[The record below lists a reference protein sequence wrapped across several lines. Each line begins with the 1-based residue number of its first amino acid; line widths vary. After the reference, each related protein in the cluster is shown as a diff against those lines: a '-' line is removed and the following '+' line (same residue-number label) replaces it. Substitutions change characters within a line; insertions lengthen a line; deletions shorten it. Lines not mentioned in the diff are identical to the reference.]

1 MGADPD
7 DALVVRA
14 GSAPGHRC
22 RKPGDEVAAD
32 LAHLSAFIFINAEM
46 WQVANDFTLPL
57 FGMVMLLLVGIG
69 GIFIFVS
76 VRRLTVDLARFSAW
90 GDVRPRC
97 ANTPVEEIIP
107 ADDEPAPDTPPLVRR
122 AEWNVNLL
130 LFVAQGI
137 QVLLVS
143 LVITTFY
150 VVFGLLTVR
159 EETLLQW
166 TTVGELTYE
175 RDWAVDIAIFG
186 TDLIFTR
193 QLLLVALFIG
203 MFSGLNFA
211 VQVITDDTYR
221 EEFIADMT
229 AEVRDALAVR
239 AVYHRRLVQRPE
251 RGGSQAPCGAN
262 ICSPSVPG
270 WVSAIPTSRGVNSNA
285 ACPAA
290 PTTDALSIR
299 LPATAV
305 TARPGRANGRPTSP
319 PTPVAAP
326 GECPTPNCT
335 ATRTSRSS
343 TGRHTPR
350 SWPKRPPGSVWRPSP
365 SPTTTASTAW
375 CGSPRRPE
383 RSICPRSS
391 EPNSPWPSRVVRSS
405 VPVRPTLPGVTSSSS
420 PAIPAATPCSVA
432 RSAKANWQGRRGA
445 PDPLRTPCRTR
456 RAGHGDHWAVL
467 TACRKARCRLRS

>member
-1 MGADPD
+1 MTERDRCERWFVRRGLPHLIDDYTATDDIFTRMAPFLAGVVFLEFFLAFGDRWTGWSQAVAFLGGIAALVGGVVLVNRIRGRRSFQLPD
-7 DALVVRA
+7 DIGVWELALYVVLPIVPTVIGSQ
-14 GSAPGHRC
+14 GSAL
-22 RKPGDEVAAD
+22 DNAVSVVAFNLVL
-32 LAHLSAFIFINAEM
+32 LAVGYVVTSWALIPMMRWSFGQVRHQVTDVANLAMKSLPTLLIFSAFIFINAEM

-239 AVYHRRLVQRPE
+239 AVYHRRLV
-251 RGGSQAPCGAN
+251 A
-262 ICSPSVPG
+262 
-270 WVSAIPTSRGVNSNA
+270 
-285 ACPAA
+285 
-290 PTTDALSIR
+290 TT
-299 LPATAV
+299 
-305 TARPGRANGRPTSP
+305 
-319 PTPVAAP
+319 
-326 GECPTPNCT
+326 
-335 ATRTSRSS
+335 
-343 TGRHTPR
+343 
-350 SWPKRPPGSVWRPSP
+350 
-365 SPTTTASTAW
+365 
-375 CGSPRRPE
+375 
-383 RSICPRSS
+383 
-391 EPNSPWPSRVVRSS
+391 
-405 VPVRPTLPGVTSSSS
+405 
-420 PAIPAATPCSVA
+420 
-432 RSAKANWQGRRGA
+432 
-445 PDPLRTPCRTR
+445 
-456 RAGHGDHWAVL
+456 
-467 TACRKARCRLRS
+467 

>member
-1 MGADPD
+1 MTAMTERDRCERWFVRRGLPHLIDDYTATDDIFTRMAPFLAGVVFLEFFLAFGDRWTGWSQAVAFLGGIAALVGGVVLVNRIRGRRSFQLPD
-7 DALVVRA
+7 DIGLWELALYVVLPIVPTVIGSQ
-14 GSAPGHRC
+14 GSAV
-22 RKPGDEVAAD
+22 DNAVSVVAFNLVL
-32 LAHLSAFIFINAEM
+32 LAVGYVVTSWALIPMMRWSFGQVRRQVTDVANLAMKSLPTLLIFSAFIFINAEM

-107 ADDEPAPDTPPLVRR
+107 ADDEPAPDTPPLLRR

-239 AVYHRRLVQRPE
+239 AVYHRRLV
-251 RGGSQAPCGAN
+251 A
-262 ICSPSVPG
+262 
-270 WVSAIPTSRGVNSNA
+270 
-285 ACPAA
+285 
-290 PTTDALSIR
+290 TT
-299 LPATAV
+299 
-305 TARPGRANGRPTSP
+305 
-319 PTPVAAP
+319 
-326 GECPTPNCT
+326 
-335 ATRTSRSS
+335 
-343 TGRHTPR
+343 
-350 SWPKRPPGSVWRPSP
+350 
-365 SPTTTASTAW
+365 
-375 CGSPRRPE
+375 
-383 RSICPRSS
+383 
-391 EPNSPWPSRVVRSS
+391 
-405 VPVRPTLPGVTSSSS
+405 
-420 PAIPAATPCSVA
+420 
-432 RSAKANWQGRRGA
+432 
-445 PDPLRTPCRTR
+445 
-456 RAGHGDHWAVL
+456 
-467 TACRKARCRLRS
+467 

>member
-1 MGADPD
+1 MTERDRCERWFVRRGLPHLIDDYTATDDIFTRMAPFLAGVVFLEFFLAFGDRWTGWSQAVAFLGGIAALVGGVVLVNRIRGRRSFQLPD
-7 DALVVRA
+7 DIGVWELALYVVLPIVPTVIGSQGSALDNAVSVVAFNLVLLVVGYVVTSWALIPMMRWSF
-14 GSAPGHRC
+14 GQVR
-22 RKPGDEVAAD
+22 RQVTDVAN
-32 LAHLSAFIFINAEM
+32 LAMKSLPTLLIFSAFIFINAEM

-107 ADDEPAPDTPPLVRR
+107 ADDEPAPDTPPLMRR

-239 AVYHRRLVQRPE
+239 AVYHRRLV
-251 RGGSQAPCGAN
+251 A
-262 ICSPSVPG
+262 
-270 WVSAIPTSRGVNSNA
+270 
-285 ACPAA
+285 
-290 PTTDALSIR
+290 TT
-299 LPATAV
+299 
-305 TARPGRANGRPTSP
+305 
-319 PTPVAAP
+319 
-326 GECPTPNCT
+326 
-335 ATRTSRSS
+335 
-343 TGRHTPR
+343 
-350 SWPKRPPGSVWRPSP
+350 
-365 SPTTTASTAW
+365 
-375 CGSPRRPE
+375 
-383 RSICPRSS
+383 
-391 EPNSPWPSRVVRSS
+391 
-405 VPVRPTLPGVTSSSS
+405 
-420 PAIPAATPCSVA
+420 
-432 RSAKANWQGRRGA
+432 
-445 PDPLRTPCRTR
+445 
-456 RAGHGDHWAVL
+456 
-467 TACRKARCRLRS
+467 

>member
-1 MGADPD
+1 
-7 DALVVRA
+7 
-14 GSAPGHRC
+14 
-22 RKPGDEVAAD
+22 
-32 LAHLSAFIFINAEM
+32 M

-239 AVYHRRLVQRPE
+239 AVYHRRLV
-251 RGGSQAPCGAN
+251 A
-262 ICSPSVPG
+262 
-270 WVSAIPTSRGVNSNA
+270 
-285 ACPAA
+285 
-290 PTTDALSIR
+290 TT
-299 LPATAV
+299 
-305 TARPGRANGRPTSP
+305 
-319 PTPVAAP
+319 
-326 GECPTPNCT
+326 
-335 ATRTSRSS
+335 
-343 TGRHTPR
+343 
-350 SWPKRPPGSVWRPSP
+350 
-365 SPTTTASTAW
+365 
-375 CGSPRRPE
+375 
-383 RSICPRSS
+383 
-391 EPNSPWPSRVVRSS
+391 
-405 VPVRPTLPGVTSSSS
+405 
-420 PAIPAATPCSVA
+420 
-432 RSAKANWQGRRGA
+432 
-445 PDPLRTPCRTR
+445 
-456 RAGHGDHWAVL
+456 
-467 TACRKARCRLRS
+467 

>member
-1 MGADPD
+1 MWNLVTGMAERDRCERWFVRRGLPHLIDDYTATDDIFTRMAPFLAGVVFLEFFLAFGDRWTGWSQAVAFLGGMAALVGGVAVVNRIRGRRSFQLPD
-7 DALVVRA
+7 DIGVWELALYVLLPIVPTVIGSQ
-14 GSAPGHRC
+14 GSAG
-22 RKPGDEVAAD
+22 ENAVSVVAFNLVL
-32 LAHLSAFIFINAEM
+32 LAVGYVVTSWALIPMMRWSFGQVRRQVTDVANLAMKSLPTLLIFSAFIFINAEM

-97 ANTPVEEIIP
+97 ANTPVEEIVP

-143 LVITTFY
+143 LVITAFY

-239 AVYHRRLVQRPE
+239 AVYHRRLV
-251 RGGSQAPCGAN
+251 A
-262 ICSPSVPG
+262 
-270 WVSAIPTSRGVNSNA
+270 
-285 ACPAA
+285 
-290 PTTDALSIR
+290 TT
-299 LPATAV
+299 
-305 TARPGRANGRPTSP
+305 
-319 PTPVAAP
+319 
-326 GECPTPNCT
+326 
-335 ATRTSRSS
+335 
-343 TGRHTPR
+343 
-350 SWPKRPPGSVWRPSP
+350 
-365 SPTTTASTAW
+365 
-375 CGSPRRPE
+375 
-383 RSICPRSS
+383 
-391 EPNSPWPSRVVRSS
+391 
-405 VPVRPTLPGVTSSSS
+405 
-420 PAIPAATPCSVA
+420 
-432 RSAKANWQGRRGA
+432 
-445 PDPLRTPCRTR
+445 
-456 RAGHGDHWAVL
+456 
-467 TACRKARCRLRS
+467 

>member
-1 MGADPD
+1 MWNLVTGMAERDRCERWFVRRGLPHLIDDYTATDDIFTRMAPFLAGVVFLEFFLAFGDRWTGWSQAVAFLGGMAALVGGVAVVNRIRGRRSFQLPD
-7 DALVVRA
+7 DIGVWELALYVLLPIVPTVIGSQ
-14 GSAPGHRC
+14 GSAG
-22 RKPGDEVAAD
+22 ENAVSVVAFNLVL
-32 LAHLSAFIFINAEM
+32 LAVGYVVTSWALIPMMRWSFGQVRRQVTDIANLAMKSLPTLLIFSAFIFINAEM
-46 WQVANDFTLPL
+46 WQVSNDFTLPL

-211 VQVITDDTYR
+211 VQVFTDDTYR

-239 AVYHRRLVQRPE
+239 AVYHRRLV
-251 RGGSQAPCGAN
+251 A
-262 ICSPSVPG
+262 
-270 WVSAIPTSRGVNSNA
+270 
-285 ACPAA
+285 
-290 PTTDALSIR
+290 TT
-299 LPATAV
+299 
-305 TARPGRANGRPTSP
+305 
-319 PTPVAAP
+319 
-326 GECPTPNCT
+326 
-335 ATRTSRSS
+335 
-343 TGRHTPR
+343 
-350 SWPKRPPGSVWRPSP
+350 
-365 SPTTTASTAW
+365 
-375 CGSPRRPE
+375 
-383 RSICPRSS
+383 
-391 EPNSPWPSRVVRSS
+391 
-405 VPVRPTLPGVTSSSS
+405 
-420 PAIPAATPCSVA
+420 
-432 RSAKANWQGRRGA
+432 
-445 PDPLRTPCRTR
+445 
-456 RAGHGDHWAVL
+456 
-467 TACRKARCRLRS
+467 

>member
-1 MGADPD
+1 MTERDRCERWFVRRGLPHLIDDYTATDDIFTRMAPFLAGVVFLEFFLAFGDRWTGWSQAVAFLGGIAALVGGVVLVNRIRGRRPFQLPD
-7 DALVVRA
+7 DIGVWELALYVLLPIVPTVIGSQ
-14 GSAPGHRC
+14 GSAG
-22 RKPGDEVAAD
+22 ENVVSVVAFNLVL
-32 LAHLSAFIFINAEM
+32 LAVGYVVTSWALIPMMRWSFGQVRRQVTDVANLAMKSLPTLLIFSAFIFINAEM

-57 FGMVMLLLVGIG
+57 FGMVMLLLAGIG
-69 GIFIFVS
+69 GVFIFVS

-107 ADDEPAPDTPPLVRR
+107 ADDEPAPDTPPLMRR

-186 TDLIFTR
+186 TDLILTR

-239 AVYHRRLVQRPE
+239 AVYHRCLV
-251 RGGSQAPCGAN
+251 A
-262 ICSPSVPG
+262 
-270 WVSAIPTSRGVNSNA
+270 
-285 ACPAA
+285 
-290 PTTDALSIR
+290 TT
-299 LPATAV
+299 
-305 TARPGRANGRPTSP
+305 
-319 PTPVAAP
+319 
-326 GECPTPNCT
+326 
-335 ATRTSRSS
+335 
-343 TGRHTPR
+343 
-350 SWPKRPPGSVWRPSP
+350 
-365 SPTTTASTAW
+365 
-375 CGSPRRPE
+375 
-383 RSICPRSS
+383 
-391 EPNSPWPSRVVRSS
+391 
-405 VPVRPTLPGVTSSSS
+405 
-420 PAIPAATPCSVA
+420 
-432 RSAKANWQGRRGA
+432 
-445 PDPLRTPCRTR
+445 
-456 RAGHGDHWAVL
+456 
-467 TACRKARCRLRS
+467 

>member
-1 MGADPD
+1 MRNLVTAMTERDRCERWFVRRGLPHLIDDYTATDDIFTRMAPFLAGVVFLEFFLAFGDRWTGWSQAVAFLGGIAALVGGVVLVNRIRGRRSFQLPD
-7 DALVVRA
+7 DIGVWELALYVVLPIVPTVIGSQ
-14 GSAPGHRC
+14 GSAV
-22 RKPGDEVAAD
+22 DNAVSVVAFNLVL
-32 LAHLSAFIFINAEM
+32 LAVGYVVTSWALIPMMRWSFGQVRRQVTDVANLAMKSLPTLLIFSAFIFINAEM

-57 FGMVMLLLVGIG
+57 FGMVMLLLAGIG
-69 GIFIFVS
+69 GVFIFVS

-239 AVYHRRLVQRPE
+239 AVYHRRLV
-251 RGGSQAPCGAN
+251 A
-262 ICSPSVPG
+262 
-270 WVSAIPTSRGVNSNA
+270 
-285 ACPAA
+285 
-290 PTTDALSIR
+290 TT
-299 LPATAV
+299 
-305 TARPGRANGRPTSP
+305 
-319 PTPVAAP
+319 
-326 GECPTPNCT
+326 
-335 ATRTSRSS
+335 
-343 TGRHTPR
+343 
-350 SWPKRPPGSVWRPSP
+350 
-365 SPTTTASTAW
+365 
-375 CGSPRRPE
+375 
-383 RSICPRSS
+383 
-391 EPNSPWPSRVVRSS
+391 
-405 VPVRPTLPGVTSSSS
+405 
-420 PAIPAATPCSVA
+420 
-432 RSAKANWQGRRGA
+432 
-445 PDPLRTPCRTR
+445 
-456 RAGHGDHWAVL
+456 
-467 TACRKARCRLRS
+467 

>member
-1 MGADPD
+1 MTERDRCERWFVRRGLPHLIDDYTATDDIFTRMAPFLTGVVFLEFFLAFGDRWTGWSQAVAFLGGIAALVGGVVLVNRIRSRRSFQLPD
-7 DALVVRA
+7 DIGVWELALYVVLPIVPTVIGSQGSALDNAVSVVAFNLVLLVVGYVVTSWALIPMMRWSF
-14 GSAPGHRC
+14 GQVR
-22 RKPGDEVAAD
+22 RQVTDVAN
-32 LAHLSAFIFINAEM
+32 LAMKSLPTLLIFSAFIFINAEM

-57 FGMVMLLLVGIG
+57 FGMVMLLLAGIG
-69 GIFIFVS
+69 GVFIFVS

-239 AVYHRRLVQRPE
+239 AVYHRRLV
-251 RGGSQAPCGAN
+251 A
-262 ICSPSVPG
+262 
-270 WVSAIPTSRGVNSNA
+270 
-285 ACPAA
+285 
-290 PTTDALSIR
+290 TT
-299 LPATAV
+299 
-305 TARPGRANGRPTSP
+305 
-319 PTPVAAP
+319 
-326 GECPTPNCT
+326 
-335 ATRTSRSS
+335 
-343 TGRHTPR
+343 
-350 SWPKRPPGSVWRPSP
+350 
-365 SPTTTASTAW
+365 
-375 CGSPRRPE
+375 
-383 RSICPRSS
+383 
-391 EPNSPWPSRVVRSS
+391 
-405 VPVRPTLPGVTSSSS
+405 
-420 PAIPAATPCSVA
+420 
-432 RSAKANWQGRRGA
+432 
-445 PDPLRTPCRTR
+445 
-456 RAGHGDHWAVL
+456 
-467 TACRKARCRLRS
+467 

>member
-1 MGADPD
+1 VLVNRIRGRRSFQLPD
-7 DALVVRA
+7 DIGLWELALYVLLPIVPTVIGSQ
-14 GSAPGHRC
+14 GSAV
-22 RKPGDEVAAD
+22 ENVVSVVAFNLVL
-32 LAHLSAFIFINAEM
+32 LAFGYVVTSWALIPMMRWSFGQVRRQVTDVANLAMKSLPTLLIFSAFIFINAEM

-69 GIFIFVS
+69 SIFIFVS

-239 AVYHRRLVQRPE
+239 AVYHRRLV
-251 RGGSQAPCGAN
+251 A
-262 ICSPSVPG
+262 
-270 WVSAIPTSRGVNSNA
+270 
-285 ACPAA
+285 
-290 PTTDALSIR
+290 TT
-299 LPATAV
+299 
-305 TARPGRANGRPTSP
+305 
-319 PTPVAAP
+319 
-326 GECPTPNCT
+326 
-335 ATRTSRSS
+335 
-343 TGRHTPR
+343 
-350 SWPKRPPGSVWRPSP
+350 
-365 SPTTTASTAW
+365 
-375 CGSPRRPE
+375 
-383 RSICPRSS
+383 
-391 EPNSPWPSRVVRSS
+391 
-405 VPVRPTLPGVTSSSS
+405 
-420 PAIPAATPCSVA
+420 
-432 RSAKANWQGRRGA
+432 
-445 PDPLRTPCRTR
+445 
-456 RAGHGDHWAVL
+456 
-467 TACRKARCRLRS
+467 

>member
-1 MGADPD
+1 MRNLVTAMTERDRCERWFVRRGLPHLIDDYTATDDIFTRMAPFLAGVVFLEFFLAFGDRWTGWSQAVAFLGGIAALVGGVVLVNRIRGRRSFQLPD
-7 DALVVRA
+7 DIGVWELALYVVLPIVPTVIGSQ
-14 GSAPGHRC
+14 GSAV
-22 RKPGDEVAAD
+22 DNAVSVVAFNLVL
-32 LAHLSAFIFINAEM
+32 LAVGYVVTSWALIPMMRWSFGQVRRQVTDVANLAMKSLPTLLIFSAFIFINAEM

-57 FGMVMLLLVGIG
+57 FGMVMLLLAGIG
-69 GIFIFVS
+69 GIFVFVS

-239 AVYHRRLVQRPE
+239 AVYHRRLV
-251 RGGSQAPCGAN
+251 A
-262 ICSPSVPG
+262 
-270 WVSAIPTSRGVNSNA
+270 
-285 ACPAA
+285 
-290 PTTDALSIR
+290 TT
-299 LPATAV
+299 
-305 TARPGRANGRPTSP
+305 
-319 PTPVAAP
+319 
-326 GECPTPNCT
+326 
-335 ATRTSRSS
+335 
-343 TGRHTPR
+343 
-350 SWPKRPPGSVWRPSP
+350 
-365 SPTTTASTAW
+365 
-375 CGSPRRPE
+375 
-383 RSICPRSS
+383 
-391 EPNSPWPSRVVRSS
+391 
-405 VPVRPTLPGVTSSSS
+405 
-420 PAIPAATPCSVA
+420 
-432 RSAKANWQGRRGA
+432 
-445 PDPLRTPCRTR
+445 
-456 RAGHGDHWAVL
+456 
-467 TACRKARCRLRS
+467 

>member
-1 MGADPD
+1 MTERDRCERWFVRRGLPHLIDDYTATDDIFTRMAPFLAGVVFLEFFLAFGDRWTGWSQAIAFLGGIAALVGGVVLVNRIRGRRSLQLPD
-7 DALVVRA
+7 DIGVWELALYVLLPIVPTVIGSQ
-14 GSAPGHRC
+14 GSAG
-22 RKPGDEVAAD
+22 ENVVSVVAFNLVL
-32 LAHLSAFIFINAEM
+32 LAVGYVVTSWALIPMMRWSFGQVRRQVTDVANLAMKSLPTLLIFSAFIFINAEM
-46 WQVANDFTLPL
+46 WQVSNDFTLPL
-57 FGMVMLLLVGIG
+57 FGMVMLLLAGIG
-69 GIFIFVS
+69 GVFIFVS

-107 ADDEPAPDTPPLVRR
+107 ADDEPAPDTPPLMRR

-186 TDLIFTR
+186 TDLILTR

-239 AVYHRRLVQRPE
+239 AVYHRRLV
-251 RGGSQAPCGAN
+251 A
-262 ICSPSVPG
+262 
-270 WVSAIPTSRGVNSNA
+270 
-285 ACPAA
+285 
-290 PTTDALSIR
+290 TT
-299 LPATAV
+299 
-305 TARPGRANGRPTSP
+305 
-319 PTPVAAP
+319 
-326 GECPTPNCT
+326 
-335 ATRTSRSS
+335 
-343 TGRHTPR
+343 
-350 SWPKRPPGSVWRPSP
+350 
-365 SPTTTASTAW
+365 
-375 CGSPRRPE
+375 
-383 RSICPRSS
+383 
-391 EPNSPWPSRVVRSS
+391 
-405 VPVRPTLPGVTSSSS
+405 
-420 PAIPAATPCSVA
+420 
-432 RSAKANWQGRRGA
+432 
-445 PDPLRTPCRTR
+445 
-456 RAGHGDHWAVL
+456 
-467 TACRKARCRLRS
+467 

>member
-1 MGADPD
+1 MTERDRCERWFVRRGLPHLIDDYTATDDIFTRMAPFLTGVVFLEFFLAFGDRWTGWSQAVAFLGGIAALVGGVVLVNRIRSRRSFQLPD
-7 DALVVRA
+7 DIGVWELALYVVLPIVPTVIGSQGSALDNAVSVVAFNLVLLVVGYVVTSWALIPMMRWSF
-14 GSAPGHRC
+14 GQVR
-22 RKPGDEVAAD
+22 RQVTDVAN
-32 LAHLSAFIFINAEM
+32 LAMKSLPTLLIFSAFIFINAEM

-97 ANTPVEEIIP
+97 VNTPVEEIVP

-239 AVYHRRLVQRPE
+239 AVYHRRLV
-251 RGGSQAPCGAN
+251 A
-262 ICSPSVPG
+262 
-270 WVSAIPTSRGVNSNA
+270 
-285 ACPAA
+285 
-290 PTTDALSIR
+290 TT
-299 LPATAV
+299 
-305 TARPGRANGRPTSP
+305 
-319 PTPVAAP
+319 
-326 GECPTPNCT
+326 
-335 ATRTSRSS
+335 
-343 TGRHTPR
+343 
-350 SWPKRPPGSVWRPSP
+350 
-365 SPTTTASTAW
+365 
-375 CGSPRRPE
+375 
-383 RSICPRSS
+383 
-391 EPNSPWPSRVVRSS
+391 
-405 VPVRPTLPGVTSSSS
+405 
-420 PAIPAATPCSVA
+420 
-432 RSAKANWQGRRGA
+432 
-445 PDPLRTPCRTR
+445 
-456 RAGHGDHWAVL
+456 
-467 TACRKARCRLRS
+467 

>member
-1 MGADPD
+1 MAPFLAGVVFLEFFLAFGDRWTGWSQAVAFLGGIAALVGGVVLVNRIRGRRSFQLPD
-7 DALVVRA
+7 DIGVWELALYVVLPIVPTVIGSQ
-14 GSAPGHRC
+14 GSAL
-22 RKPGDEVAAD
+22 DNAVSVVAFNLVL
-32 LAHLSAFIFINAEM
+32 LAVGYVVTSWALIPMMRWSFGQVRRQVTDVANLAMKSLPTLLIFSAFIFINAEM

-107 ADDEPAPDTPPLVRR
+107 ADDEPAPDTPPLMRR

-239 AVYHRRLVQRPE
+239 AVYHRRLV
-251 RGGSQAPCGAN
+251 A
-262 ICSPSVPG
+262 
-270 WVSAIPTSRGVNSNA
+270 
-285 ACPAA
+285 
-290 PTTDALSIR
+290 TT
-299 LPATAV
+299 
-305 TARPGRANGRPTSP
+305 
-319 PTPVAAP
+319 
-326 GECPTPNCT
+326 
-335 ATRTSRSS
+335 
-343 TGRHTPR
+343 
-350 SWPKRPPGSVWRPSP
+350 
-365 SPTTTASTAW
+365 
-375 CGSPRRPE
+375 
-383 RSICPRSS
+383 
-391 EPNSPWPSRVVRSS
+391 
-405 VPVRPTLPGVTSSSS
+405 
-420 PAIPAATPCSVA
+420 
-432 RSAKANWQGRRGA
+432 
-445 PDPLRTPCRTR
+445 
-456 RAGHGDHWAVL
+456 
-467 TACRKARCRLRS
+467 

>member
-1 MGADPD
+1 MRNLVTAMTERDRCERWFVRRGLPHLIDDYTATDDIFTRMAPFLAGVVFLEFFLAFGDRWTGWSQAVAFLGGIAALVGGVVLVNRIRGRRSFQLPD
-7 DALVVRA
+7 DIGVWELALYVVLPIVPTVIGSQ
-14 GSAPGHRC
+14 GSAV
-22 RKPGDEVAAD
+22 DNAVSVVAFNLVLLAVGYVVTSWALIPMMRWSFGQVRRQVAD
-32 LAHLSAFIFINAEM
+32 VANLAMKSLPTLLIFSAFIFINAEM

-239 AVYHRRLVQRPE
+239 AVYHRRLV
-251 RGGSQAPCGAN
+251 A
-262 ICSPSVPG
+262 
-270 WVSAIPTSRGVNSNA
+270 
-285 ACPAA
+285 
-290 PTTDALSIR
+290 TT
-299 LPATAV
+299 
-305 TARPGRANGRPTSP
+305 
-319 PTPVAAP
+319 
-326 GECPTPNCT
+326 
-335 ATRTSRSS
+335 
-343 TGRHTPR
+343 
-350 SWPKRPPGSVWRPSP
+350 
-365 SPTTTASTAW
+365 
-375 CGSPRRPE
+375 
-383 RSICPRSS
+383 
-391 EPNSPWPSRVVRSS
+391 
-405 VPVRPTLPGVTSSSS
+405 
-420 PAIPAATPCSVA
+420 
-432 RSAKANWQGRRGA
+432 
-445 PDPLRTPCRTR
+445 
-456 RAGHGDHWAVL
+456 
-467 TACRKARCRLRS
+467 

>member
-1 MGADPD
+1 MRNLVTAMTERDRCERWFVRRGLPHLIDDYTATDDIFTRMAPFLAGVVFLEFFLAFGDRWTGWSQAVAFLGGIAALVGGVVLVNRIRGRRSFQLPD
-7 DALVVRA
+7 DIGVWELALYVVLPIVPTVIGSQ
-14 GSAPGHRC
+14 GSAL
-22 RKPGDEVAAD
+22 DNAVSVVAFNLVL
-32 LAHLSAFIFINAEM
+32 LAVGYVVTSWALIPMMRWSFGQVRRQVTDVANLAMKSLPTLLIFSAFIFINAEM

-57 FGMVMLLLVGIG
+57 FGMVMLLLVGFG

-239 AVYHRRLVQRPE
+239 AVYHRRLV
-251 RGGSQAPCGAN
+251 A
-262 ICSPSVPG
+262 
-270 WVSAIPTSRGVNSNA
+270 
-285 ACPAA
+285 
-290 PTTDALSIR
+290 TT
-299 LPATAV
+299 
-305 TARPGRANGRPTSP
+305 
-319 PTPVAAP
+319 
-326 GECPTPNCT
+326 
-335 ATRTSRSS
+335 
-343 TGRHTPR
+343 
-350 SWPKRPPGSVWRPSP
+350 
-365 SPTTTASTAW
+365 
-375 CGSPRRPE
+375 
-383 RSICPRSS
+383 
-391 EPNSPWPSRVVRSS
+391 
-405 VPVRPTLPGVTSSSS
+405 
-420 PAIPAATPCSVA
+420 
-432 RSAKANWQGRRGA
+432 
-445 PDPLRTPCRTR
+445 
-456 RAGHGDHWAVL
+456 
-467 TACRKARCRLRS
+467 

>member
-1 MGADPD
+1 MTERDRCERWFVRRGLPHLIDDYTATDDIFTRMAPFLTGVVFLEFFLAFGDRWTGWSQAVAFLGGIAALVGGVVLVNRIRSRRSFQLPD
-7 DALVVRA
+7 DIGVWELALYVVLPIVPTVIGSQGSALDNAVSVVAFNLVLLVVGYVVTSWALIPMMRWSF
-14 GSAPGHRC
+14 GQVR
-22 RKPGDEVAAD
+22 RQVTDVAN
-32 LAHLSAFIFINAEM
+32 LAMKSLPTLLIFSAFIFINAEM

-107 ADDEPAPDTPPLVRR
+107 ADDEPAPDTPPLMRR

-239 AVYHRRLVQRPE
+239 AVYHRRLV
-251 RGGSQAPCGAN
+251 A
-262 ICSPSVPG
+262 
-270 WVSAIPTSRGVNSNA
+270 
-285 ACPAA
+285 
-290 PTTDALSIR
+290 TT
-299 LPATAV
+299 
-305 TARPGRANGRPTSP
+305 
-319 PTPVAAP
+319 
-326 GECPTPNCT
+326 
-335 ATRTSRSS
+335 
-343 TGRHTPR
+343 
-350 SWPKRPPGSVWRPSP
+350 
-365 SPTTTASTAW
+365 
-375 CGSPRRPE
+375 
-383 RSICPRSS
+383 
-391 EPNSPWPSRVVRSS
+391 
-405 VPVRPTLPGVTSSSS
+405 
-420 PAIPAATPCSVA
+420 
-432 RSAKANWQGRRGA
+432 
-445 PDPLRTPCRTR
+445 
-456 RAGHGDHWAVL
+456 
-467 TACRKARCRLRS
+467 

>member
-1 MGADPD
+1 MTAMTERDRCERWFVRRGLPHLIDDYTATDDIFTRMAPFLAGVVFLEFFLAFGDRWTGWSQAVAFLGGIAALVGGVVLVNRIRGRRSFQLPD
-7 DALVVRA
+7 DIGVWELALYVVLPIVPTVIGSQ
-14 GSAPGHRC
+14 GSAL
-22 RKPGDEVAAD
+22 DNAVSVVAFNLVL
-32 LAHLSAFIFINAEM
+32 LAVGYVVTSWALIPMMRWSFGQVRRQVTDVANLAMKSLPTLLIFSAFIFINAEM

-107 ADDEPAPDTPPLVRR
+107 ADDEPAPDTPPLLRR

-239 AVYHRRLVQRPE
+239 AVYHRRLV
-251 RGGSQAPCGAN
+251 A
-262 ICSPSVPG
+262 
-270 WVSAIPTSRGVNSNA
+270 
-285 ACPAA
+285 
-290 PTTDALSIR
+290 TT
-299 LPATAV
+299 
-305 TARPGRANGRPTSP
+305 
-319 PTPVAAP
+319 
-326 GECPTPNCT
+326 
-335 ATRTSRSS
+335 
-343 TGRHTPR
+343 
-350 SWPKRPPGSVWRPSP
+350 
-365 SPTTTASTAW
+365 
-375 CGSPRRPE
+375 
-383 RSICPRSS
+383 
-391 EPNSPWPSRVVRSS
+391 
-405 VPVRPTLPGVTSSSS
+405 
-420 PAIPAATPCSVA
+420 
-432 RSAKANWQGRRGA
+432 
-445 PDPLRTPCRTR
+445 
-456 RAGHGDHWAVL
+456 
-467 TACRKARCRLRS
+467 

>member
-1 MGADPD
+1 MTERDRCERWFVRRGLPHLIDDYTATDDIFTRMAPFLTGVVFLEFFLAFGDRWTGWSQAVAFLGGIAALVGGVVLVNRIRSRRSFQLPD
-7 DALVVRA
+7 DIGVWELALYVVLPIGPTVIGSQGSALDNAVSVVAFNLVLLVVGYVVTSWALIPMMRWSF
-14 GSAPGHRC
+14 GQVR
-22 RKPGDEVAAD
+22 RQVTDVAN
-32 LAHLSAFIFINAEM
+32 LAMKSLPTLLIFSAFIFINAEM

-239 AVYHRRLVQRPE
+239 AVYHRRLV
-251 RGGSQAPCGAN
+251 A
-262 ICSPSVPG
+262 
-270 WVSAIPTSRGVNSNA
+270 
-285 ACPAA
+285 
-290 PTTDALSIR
+290 TT
-299 LPATAV
+299 
-305 TARPGRANGRPTSP
+305 
-319 PTPVAAP
+319 
-326 GECPTPNCT
+326 
-335 ATRTSRSS
+335 
-343 TGRHTPR
+343 
-350 SWPKRPPGSVWRPSP
+350 
-365 SPTTTASTAW
+365 
-375 CGSPRRPE
+375 
-383 RSICPRSS
+383 
-391 EPNSPWPSRVVRSS
+391 
-405 VPVRPTLPGVTSSSS
+405 
-420 PAIPAATPCSVA
+420 
-432 RSAKANWQGRRGA
+432 
-445 PDPLRTPCRTR
+445 
-456 RAGHGDHWAVL
+456 
-467 TACRKARCRLRS
+467 

>member
-1 MGADPD
+1 MTERDRCERWFVRRGLPHLIDDYTATDDIFTRMAPFLAGVVFLEFFLAFGDRWTGWSQAVAFLGGIAALVGGVVLVNRIRGRRSFQLPD
-7 DALVVRA
+7 DIGVWELALYVLLPIVPTVIGSQ
-14 GSAPGHRC
+14 GSAV
-22 RKPGDEVAAD
+22 DNAVSVVALNLVL
-32 LAHLSAFIFINAEM
+32 LAVGYVVTSWALIPMMRWSFGQVRRQVTDVVNLAMKSLPTLLIFSAFIFINAEM

-239 AVYHRRLVQRPE
+239 AVYHRRLV
-251 RGGSQAPCGAN
+251 
-262 ICSPSVPG
+262 
-270 WVSAIPTSRGVNSNA
+270 
-285 ACPAA
+285 
-290 PTTDALSIR
+290 
-299 LPATAV
+299 
-305 TARPGRANGRPTSP
+305 
-319 PTPVAAP
+319 
-326 GECPTPNCT
+326 
-335 ATRTSRSS
+335 
-343 TGRHTPR
+343 
-350 SWPKRPPGSVWRPSP
+350 
-365 SPTTTASTAW
+365 
-375 CGSPRRPE
+375 
-383 RSICPRSS
+383 
-391 EPNSPWPSRVVRSS
+391 
-405 VPVRPTLPGVTSSSS
+405 
-420 PAIPAATPCSVA
+420 
-432 RSAKANWQGRRGA
+432 
-445 PDPLRTPCRTR
+445 
-456 RAGHGDHWAVL
+456 
-467 TACRKARCRLRS
+467 

>member
-1 MGADPD
+1 MWDLVTGMAERDRCERWFVRRGLPHLIDDYTATDDIFTRMAPFLAGVVFLEFFLAFGDRWTGWSQAVAFLGGMAALVGGVAVVNRIRGRRSFQLPD
-7 DALVVRA
+7 DIGVWELALYVLLPIVPTVIGSQ
-14 GSAPGHRC
+14 GSAG
-22 RKPGDEVAAD
+22 ENAVSVVAFNLVL
-32 LAHLSAFIFINAEM
+32 LAVGYVVTSWALIPMMRWSFGQVRRQVTDIANLAMKSLPTLLIFSAFIFINAEM
-46 WQVANDFTLPL
+46 WQVSNDFTLPL
-57 FGMVMLLLVGIG
+57 FGMVMLLLAGIG
-69 GIFIFVS
+69 AIFVFVS

-97 ANTPVEEIIP
+97 ANTPVEEIVP

-143 LVITTFY
+143 LVITAFY

-239 AVYHRRLVQRPE
+239 AVYHRRLV
-251 RGGSQAPCGAN
+251 A
-262 ICSPSVPG
+262 
-270 WVSAIPTSRGVNSNA
+270 
-285 ACPAA
+285 
-290 PTTDALSIR
+290 TT
-299 LPATAV
+299 
-305 TARPGRANGRPTSP
+305 
-319 PTPVAAP
+319 
-326 GECPTPNCT
+326 
-335 ATRTSRSS
+335 
-343 TGRHTPR
+343 
-350 SWPKRPPGSVWRPSP
+350 
-365 SPTTTASTAW
+365 
-375 CGSPRRPE
+375 
-383 RSICPRSS
+383 
-391 EPNSPWPSRVVRSS
+391 
-405 VPVRPTLPGVTSSSS
+405 
-420 PAIPAATPCSVA
+420 
-432 RSAKANWQGRRGA
+432 
-445 PDPLRTPCRTR
+445 
-456 RAGHGDHWAVL
+456 
-467 TACRKARCRLRS
+467 

>member
-1 MGADPD
+1 MTAMTERDRCERWFVRRGLPHLIDDYTATDDIFTRMAPFLAGVVFLEFFLAFGDRWTGWSQAVAFLGGIAALVGGVVLVNRIRGRRSFQLPD
-7 DALVVRA
+7 DIGVWELALYVVLPIVPTVIGSQ
-14 GSAPGHRC
+14 GSAL
-22 RKPGDEVAAD
+22 DNAVSVVAFNLVL
-32 LAHLSAFIFINAEM
+32 LAVGYVVTSWALIPMMRWSFGQVRRQVTDVANLAMKSLPTLLIFSAFIFINAEM

-57 FGMVMLLLVGIG
+57 FGMVMLILVGIG

-107 ADDEPAPDTPPLVRR
+107 ADDEPAPDTPPLLRR

-239 AVYHRRLVQRPE
+239 AVYHRRLV
-251 RGGSQAPCGAN
+251 A
-262 ICSPSVPG
+262 
-270 WVSAIPTSRGVNSNA
+270 
-285 ACPAA
+285 
-290 PTTDALSIR
+290 TT
-299 LPATAV
+299 
-305 TARPGRANGRPTSP
+305 
-319 PTPVAAP
+319 
-326 GECPTPNCT
+326 
-335 ATRTSRSS
+335 
-343 TGRHTPR
+343 
-350 SWPKRPPGSVWRPSP
+350 
-365 SPTTTASTAW
+365 
-375 CGSPRRPE
+375 
-383 RSICPRSS
+383 
-391 EPNSPWPSRVVRSS
+391 
-405 VPVRPTLPGVTSSSS
+405 
-420 PAIPAATPCSVA
+420 
-432 RSAKANWQGRRGA
+432 
-445 PDPLRTPCRTR
+445 
-456 RAGHGDHWAVL
+456 
-467 TACRKARCRLRS
+467 

>member
-1 MGADPD
+1 MRNLVTAMTERDRCERWFVRRGLPHLIDDYTATDDIFTRMAPFLAGVVFLEFFLAFGDRWTGWSQAVAFLGGIAALVGGVVLVNRIRGRRSFQLPD
-7 DALVVRA
+7 DIGVWELALYVVLPIVPTVIGSQ
-14 GSAPGHRC
+14 GSAV
-22 RKPGDEVAAD
+22 DNAVSVVAFNLVL
-32 LAHLSAFIFINAEM
+32 LAVGYVVTSWALIPMMRWSFGQVRRQVTDVANLAMKSLPTLLIFSAFIFINAEM

-211 VQVITDDTYR
+211 V
-221 EEFIADMT
+221 
-229 AEVRDALAVR
+229 
-239 AVYHRRLVQRPE
+239 P
-251 RGGSQAPCGAN
+251 
-262 ICSPSVPG
+262 
-270 WVSAIPTSRGVNSNA
+270 
-285 ACPAA
+285 
-290 PTTDALSIR
+290 
-299 LPATAV
+299 
-305 TARPGRANGRPTSP
+305 
-319 PTPVAAP
+319 
-326 GECPTPNCT
+326 
-335 ATRTSRSS
+335 
-343 TGRHTPR
+343 
-350 SWPKRPPGSVWRPSP
+350 
-365 SPTTTASTAW
+365 
-375 CGSPRRPE
+375 
-383 RSICPRSS
+383 
-391 EPNSPWPSRVVRSS
+391 
-405 VPVRPTLPGVTSSSS
+405 
-420 PAIPAATPCSVA
+420 
-432 RSAKANWQGRRGA
+432 
-445 PDPLRTPCRTR
+445 
-456 RAGHGDHWAVL
+456 GDH
-467 TACRKARCRLRS
+467 R

>member
-1 MGADPD
+1 MTERDRCERWFVRRGLPHLIDDYTATDDIFTRMAPFLAGVVFLEFFLAFGDRWTGWSQAVAFLGGIAALVGGVVLVNRIRGRRPFQLPD
-7 DALVVRA
+7 DIGVWELALYVLLPIVPTVIGSQ
-14 GSAPGHRC
+14 GSAG
-22 RKPGDEVAAD
+22 ENVVSVVAFNLVL
-32 LAHLSAFIFINAEM
+32 LAVGYVVTSWALIPMMRWSFGQVRRQVTDVVNLAMKSLPTLLIFSAFIFINAEM
-46 WQVANDFTLPL
+46 WQIANDFTLPL

-107 ADDEPAPDTPPLVRR
+107 ADDEPAPDTPPLMRR

-186 TDLIFTR
+186 TDLILTR

-229 AEVRDALAVR
+229 TEVRDALAVR
-239 AVYHRRLVQRPE
+239 AVYHRRLV
-251 RGGSQAPCGAN
+251 A
-262 ICSPSVPG
+262 
-270 WVSAIPTSRGVNSNA
+270 
-285 ACPAA
+285 
-290 PTTDALSIR
+290 TT
-299 LPATAV
+299 
-305 TARPGRANGRPTSP
+305 
-319 PTPVAAP
+319 
-326 GECPTPNCT
+326 
-335 ATRTSRSS
+335 
-343 TGRHTPR
+343 
-350 SWPKRPPGSVWRPSP
+350 
-365 SPTTTASTAW
+365 
-375 CGSPRRPE
+375 
-383 RSICPRSS
+383 
-391 EPNSPWPSRVVRSS
+391 
-405 VPVRPTLPGVTSSSS
+405 
-420 PAIPAATPCSVA
+420 
-432 RSAKANWQGRRGA
+432 
-445 PDPLRTPCRTR
+445 
-456 RAGHGDHWAVL
+456 
-467 TACRKARCRLRS
+467 

>member
-1 MGADPD
+1 MRNLVTAMTERDRCERWFVRRGLPHLIDDYTATDDIFTRMAPFLAGVVFLEFFLAFGDRWTGWSQAVAFLGGIAALVGGVVLVNRIRGRRSFQLPD
-7 DALVVRA
+7 DIGVWELALYVVLPIVPTVIGSQ
-14 GSAPGHRC
+14 GSAL
-22 RKPGDEVAAD
+22 DNAVSVVAFNLVL
-32 LAHLSAFIFINAEM
+32 LAVGYVVTSWALIPMMRWSFGQVRRQVTDVANLAMKSLPTLLIFSAFIFINAEM

-57 FGMVMLLLVGIG
+57 FGMVMLLLAGIG
-69 GIFIFVS
+69 AIFVFVS

-239 AVYHRRLVQRPE
+239 AVYHRRLV
-251 RGGSQAPCGAN
+251 A
-262 ICSPSVPG
+262 
-270 WVSAIPTSRGVNSNA
+270 
-285 ACPAA
+285 
-290 PTTDALSIR
+290 TT
-299 LPATAV
+299 
-305 TARPGRANGRPTSP
+305 
-319 PTPVAAP
+319 
-326 GECPTPNCT
+326 
-335 ATRTSRSS
+335 
-343 TGRHTPR
+343 
-350 SWPKRPPGSVWRPSP
+350 
-365 SPTTTASTAW
+365 
-375 CGSPRRPE
+375 
-383 RSICPRSS
+383 
-391 EPNSPWPSRVVRSS
+391 
-405 VPVRPTLPGVTSSSS
+405 
-420 PAIPAATPCSVA
+420 
-432 RSAKANWQGRRGA
+432 
-445 PDPLRTPCRTR
+445 
-456 RAGHGDHWAVL
+456 
-467 TACRKARCRLRS
+467 

>member
-1 MGADPD
+1 MTAMTERDRCERWFVRRGLPHLIDDYTATDDIFTRMAPFLAGVVFLEFFLAFGDRWTGWSQAVAFLGGIAALVGGVVLVNRIRGRRSFQLPD
-7 DALVVRA
+7 DIGVWELALYVVLPIVPTVIGSQ
-14 GSAPGHRC
+14 GSAL
-22 RKPGDEVAAD
+22 DNAVSVVAFNLVL
-32 LAHLSAFIFINAEM
+32 LAVGYVVTSWALIPMMRWSFGQVRRQVTDVANLAMKSLPTLLIFSAFIFINAEM

-229 AEVRDALAVR
+229 AYVRDALAVR
-239 AVYHRRLVQRPE
+239 AVYHRRLV
-251 RGGSQAPCGAN
+251 A
-262 ICSPSVPG
+262 
-270 WVSAIPTSRGVNSNA
+270 
-285 ACPAA
+285 
-290 PTTDALSIR
+290 TT
-299 LPATAV
+299 
-305 TARPGRANGRPTSP
+305 
-319 PTPVAAP
+319 
-326 GECPTPNCT
+326 
-335 ATRTSRSS
+335 
-343 TGRHTPR
+343 
-350 SWPKRPPGSVWRPSP
+350 
-365 SPTTTASTAW
+365 
-375 CGSPRRPE
+375 
-383 RSICPRSS
+383 
-391 EPNSPWPSRVVRSS
+391 
-405 VPVRPTLPGVTSSSS
+405 
-420 PAIPAATPCSVA
+420 
-432 RSAKANWQGRRGA
+432 
-445 PDPLRTPCRTR
+445 
-456 RAGHGDHWAVL
+456 
-467 TACRKARCRLRS
+467 

>member
-1 MGADPD
+1 MRNLVTAMTERDRCERWFVRRGLPHLIDDYTATDDIFTRMAPFLAGVVFLEFFLAFGDRWTGWSQAVAFLGGIAALVGGVVLVNRIRGRRSFQLPD
-7 DALVVRA
+7 DIGVWELALYVVLPIVPTVIGSQ
-14 GSAPGHRC
+14 GSAL
-22 RKPGDEVAAD
+22 DNAVSVVAFNLVL
-32 LAHLSAFIFINAEM
+32 LAVGYVVTSWALIPMMRWSFGQVRRQVTDVANLAMKSLPTLLIFSAFIFINAEM

-97 ANTPVEEIIP
+97 ANTPVEEIVP

-239 AVYHRRLVQRPE
+239 AVYHRRLV
-251 RGGSQAPCGAN
+251 A
-262 ICSPSVPG
+262 
-270 WVSAIPTSRGVNSNA
+270 
-285 ACPAA
+285 
-290 PTTDALSIR
+290 TT
-299 LPATAV
+299 
-305 TARPGRANGRPTSP
+305 
-319 PTPVAAP
+319 
-326 GECPTPNCT
+326 
-335 ATRTSRSS
+335 
-343 TGRHTPR
+343 
-350 SWPKRPPGSVWRPSP
+350 
-365 SPTTTASTAW
+365 
-375 CGSPRRPE
+375 
-383 RSICPRSS
+383 
-391 EPNSPWPSRVVRSS
+391 
-405 VPVRPTLPGVTSSSS
+405 
-420 PAIPAATPCSVA
+420 
-432 RSAKANWQGRRGA
+432 
-445 PDPLRTPCRTR
+445 
-456 RAGHGDHWAVL
+456 
-467 TACRKARCRLRS
+467 

>member
-1 MGADPD
+1 MTERDRCERWFVRRGLPHLIDDYTATDDIFTRMAPFLTGVVFLEFFLAFGDRWTGWSQAVAFLGGIAALVGGVVLVNRIRGRRSFQLPD
-7 DALVVRA
+7 DIGVWELALYVVLPIVPTVIGSQ
-14 GSAPGHRC
+14 GSAL
-22 RKPGDEVAAD
+22 DNAVSVVAFNLVL
-32 LAHLSAFIFINAEM
+32 LAVGYVVTSWALIPMMRWSFGQVRRQVTDVANLAMKSLPTLLIFSAFIFINAEM

-107 ADDEPAPDTPPLVRR
+107 ADDEPAPDTPPLMRR

-239 AVYHRRLVQRPE
+239 AVYHRRLV
-251 RGGSQAPCGAN
+251 A
-262 ICSPSVPG
+262 
-270 WVSAIPTSRGVNSNA
+270 
-285 ACPAA
+285 
-290 PTTDALSIR
+290 TT
-299 LPATAV
+299 
-305 TARPGRANGRPTSP
+305 
-319 PTPVAAP
+319 
-326 GECPTPNCT
+326 
-335 ATRTSRSS
+335 
-343 TGRHTPR
+343 
-350 SWPKRPPGSVWRPSP
+350 
-365 SPTTTASTAW
+365 
-375 CGSPRRPE
+375 
-383 RSICPRSS
+383 
-391 EPNSPWPSRVVRSS
+391 
-405 VPVRPTLPGVTSSSS
+405 
-420 PAIPAATPCSVA
+420 
-432 RSAKANWQGRRGA
+432 
-445 PDPLRTPCRTR
+445 
-456 RAGHGDHWAVL
+456 
-467 TACRKARCRLRS
+467 

>member
-1 MGADPD
+1 MRNLVTAMTERDRCERWFVRRGLPHLIDDYTATDDIFTRMAPFLAGVVFLEFFLAFGDRWTGWSQAVAFLGGIAALVGGVVLVNRIRGRRSFQLPD
-7 DALVVRA
+7 DIGVWELALYVVLPIVPTVIGSQ
-14 GSAPGHRC
+14 GSAV
-22 RKPGDEVAAD
+22 DNAVSVVAFNLVL
-32 LAHLSAFIFINAEM
+32 LAVGYVVTSWALIPMMRWSFGQVRRQVTDVANLAMKSLPTLLIFSAFIFINAEM

-239 AVYHRRLVQRPE
+239 AVYHRRLV
-251 RGGSQAPCGAN
+251 A
-262 ICSPSVPG
+262 
-270 WVSAIPTSRGVNSNA
+270 
-285 ACPAA
+285 
-290 PTTDALSIR
+290 TT
-299 LPATAV
+299 
-305 TARPGRANGRPTSP
+305 
-319 PTPVAAP
+319 
-326 GECPTPNCT
+326 
-335 ATRTSRSS
+335 
-343 TGRHTPR
+343 
-350 SWPKRPPGSVWRPSP
+350 
-365 SPTTTASTAW
+365 
-375 CGSPRRPE
+375 
-383 RSICPRSS
+383 
-391 EPNSPWPSRVVRSS
+391 
-405 VPVRPTLPGVTSSSS
+405 
-420 PAIPAATPCSVA
+420 
-432 RSAKANWQGRRGA
+432 
-445 PDPLRTPCRTR
+445 
-456 RAGHGDHWAVL
+456 
-467 TACRKARCRLRS
+467 

>member
-1 MGADPD
+1 MTERDRCERWFVRRGLPHLIDDYTATDDIFTRMAPFLAGVVFLEFFLAFGDRWTGWSQAVAFLGGIAALVGGVVLVNRIRGRRSFQLPD
-7 DALVVRA
+7 DIGVWELALYVVLPIVPTVIGSQ
-14 GSAPGHRC
+14 GSAL
-22 RKPGDEVAAD
+22 DNAVSVVAFNLVL
-32 LAHLSAFIFINAEM
+32 LAVGYVVTSWALIPMMRWSFGQVRRQVTDVANLAMKSLPTLLIFSAFIFINAEM

-57 FGMVMLLLVGIG
+57 FGMVMLLLAGIG

-107 ADDEPAPDTPPLVRR
+107 ADDEPAPDTPPLMRR

-175 RDWAVDIAIFG
+175 RDWAVDIAILG
-186 TDLIFTR
+186 TDLILTR

-239 AVYHRRLVQRPE
+239 AVYHRRLV
-251 RGGSQAPCGAN
+251 A
-262 ICSPSVPG
+262 
-270 WVSAIPTSRGVNSNA
+270 
-285 ACPAA
+285 
-290 PTTDALSIR
+290 TT
-299 LPATAV
+299 
-305 TARPGRANGRPTSP
+305 
-319 PTPVAAP
+319 
-326 GECPTPNCT
+326 
-335 ATRTSRSS
+335 
-343 TGRHTPR
+343 
-350 SWPKRPPGSVWRPSP
+350 
-365 SPTTTASTAW
+365 
-375 CGSPRRPE
+375 
-383 RSICPRSS
+383 
-391 EPNSPWPSRVVRSS
+391 
-405 VPVRPTLPGVTSSSS
+405 
-420 PAIPAATPCSVA
+420 
-432 RSAKANWQGRRGA
+432 
-445 PDPLRTPCRTR
+445 
-456 RAGHGDHWAVL
+456 
-467 TACRKARCRLRS
+467 

>member
-1 MGADPD
+1 MRNLVTAMTERDRCERWFVRRGLPHLIDDYTATDDIFTRMAPFLAGVVFLEFFLAFGDRWTGWSQAVAFLGGIAALVGGVVLVNRIRGRRSFQLPD
-7 DALVVRA
+7 DIGVWELALYVVLPIVPTVIGSQ
-14 GSAPGHRC
+14 GSAV
-22 RKPGDEVAAD
+22 DNAVSVVAFNLVL
-32 LAHLSAFIFINAEM
+32 LAVGYVVTSWALIPMMRWSFGQVRRQVTDVANLAMKSLPTLLIFSAFIFINAEM

-57 FGMVMLLLVGIG
+57 FGMVMLLLAGIG

-175 RDWAVDIAIFG
+175 RDWAVEIAIFG
-186 TDLIFTR
+186 TDLILTR

-239 AVYHRRLVQRPE
+239 AVYHRRLV
-251 RGGSQAPCGAN
+251 A
-262 ICSPSVPG
+262 
-270 WVSAIPTSRGVNSNA
+270 
-285 ACPAA
+285 
-290 PTTDALSIR
+290 TT
-299 LPATAV
+299 
-305 TARPGRANGRPTSP
+305 
-319 PTPVAAP
+319 
-326 GECPTPNCT
+326 
-335 ATRTSRSS
+335 
-343 TGRHTPR
+343 
-350 SWPKRPPGSVWRPSP
+350 
-365 SPTTTASTAW
+365 
-375 CGSPRRPE
+375 
-383 RSICPRSS
+383 
-391 EPNSPWPSRVVRSS
+391 
-405 VPVRPTLPGVTSSSS
+405 
-420 PAIPAATPCSVA
+420 
-432 RSAKANWQGRRGA
+432 
-445 PDPLRTPCRTR
+445 
-456 RAGHGDHWAVL
+456 
-467 TACRKARCRLRS
+467 

>member
-1 MGADPD
+1 MTERDRCERWFVRRGLPHLIDDYTATDDIFTRMAPFLAGVVFLEFFLAFGDRWTGWSQAVAFLGGIAALVGGVVLVNRIRGRRPFQLPD
-7 DALVVRA
+7 DIGVWELALYVLLPIVPTVIGSQ
-14 GSAPGHRC
+14 GSAV
-22 RKPGDEVAAD
+22 DNAVSVVAFNLVL
-32 LAHLSAFIFINAEM
+32 LAVGYVVTSWALIPMMRWSFGQVRRQVTDVVNLAMKSLPTLLIFSAFIFINAEM
-46 WQVANDFTLPL
+46 WQIANDFTLPL
-57 FGMVMLLLVGIG
+57 FGMVMLLLIGIG

-97 ANTPVEEIIP
+97 ANTPVEEIVP
-107 ADDEPAPDTPPLVRR
+107 ADDEPAPDTPPLMRR

-186 TDLIFTR
+186 TDLILTR

-239 AVYHRRLVQRPE
+239 AVYHRRLV
-251 RGGSQAPCGAN
+251 A
-262 ICSPSVPG
+262 
-270 WVSAIPTSRGVNSNA
+270 
-285 ACPAA
+285 
-290 PTTDALSIR
+290 TT
-299 LPATAV
+299 
-305 TARPGRANGRPTSP
+305 
-319 PTPVAAP
+319 
-326 GECPTPNCT
+326 
-335 ATRTSRSS
+335 
-343 TGRHTPR
+343 
-350 SWPKRPPGSVWRPSP
+350 
-365 SPTTTASTAW
+365 
-375 CGSPRRPE
+375 
-383 RSICPRSS
+383 
-391 EPNSPWPSRVVRSS
+391 
-405 VPVRPTLPGVTSSSS
+405 
-420 PAIPAATPCSVA
+420 
-432 RSAKANWQGRRGA
+432 
-445 PDPLRTPCRTR
+445 
-456 RAGHGDHWAVL
+456 
-467 TACRKARCRLRS
+467 

>member
-1 MGADPD
+1 MTERDRCERWFVRRGLPHLIDDYTATDDIFTRMAPFLAGVVFLEFFLAFGDRWTGWSQAVAFLGGIAALVGGVVLVNRIRGRRSFQLPD
-7 DALVVRA
+7 DIGVWELALYVVLPIVPTVIGSQ
-14 GSAPGHRC
+14 GSAL
-22 RKPGDEVAAD
+22 DNAVSVVAFNLVL
-32 LAHLSAFIFINAEM
+32 LAVGYVVTSWALIPMMRWSFGQVRRQVTDVANLAMKSLPTLLIFSAFIFINAEM

-107 ADDEPAPDTPPLVRR
+107 ADDEPAPDTPPLMRR

-186 TDLIFTR
+186 TDLILTR

-229 AEVRDALAVR
+229 AEVLDALAVR
-239 AVYHRRLVQRPE
+239 AVYHRRLV
-251 RGGSQAPCGAN
+251 A
-262 ICSPSVPG
+262 
-270 WVSAIPTSRGVNSNA
+270 
-285 ACPAA
+285 
-290 PTTDALSIR
+290 TT
-299 LPATAV
+299 
-305 TARPGRANGRPTSP
+305 
-319 PTPVAAP
+319 
-326 GECPTPNCT
+326 
-335 ATRTSRSS
+335 
-343 TGRHTPR
+343 
-350 SWPKRPPGSVWRPSP
+350 
-365 SPTTTASTAW
+365 
-375 CGSPRRPE
+375 
-383 RSICPRSS
+383 
-391 EPNSPWPSRVVRSS
+391 
-405 VPVRPTLPGVTSSSS
+405 
-420 PAIPAATPCSVA
+420 
-432 RSAKANWQGRRGA
+432 
-445 PDPLRTPCRTR
+445 
-456 RAGHGDHWAVL
+456 
-467 TACRKARCRLRS
+467 

>member
-1 MGADPD
+1 MTERDRCERWFVRRGLPHLIDDYTATDDIFTRMAPFLAGVVFLEFFLAFGDRWTGWSQAVAFLGGIAALVGGVVLVNRIRGRRSFQLPD
-7 DALVVRA
+7 DIGVWELALYVLLPIVPTVIGSQ
-14 GSAPGHRC
+14 GSAV
-22 RKPGDEVAAD
+22 DNAVSVVAFNLVL
-32 LAHLSAFIFINAEM
+32 LAVGYVVTSWALIPMMRWSFGQVRRQVTDVVNLAMKSLPTLLIFSAFIFINAEM

-90 GDVRPRC
+90 GEVRPRC

-239 AVYHRRLVQRPE
+239 AVYHRRLV
-251 RGGSQAPCGAN
+251 
-262 ICSPSVPG
+262 
-270 WVSAIPTSRGVNSNA
+270 
-285 ACPAA
+285 
-290 PTTDALSIR
+290 
-299 LPATAV
+299 
-305 TARPGRANGRPTSP
+305 
-319 PTPVAAP
+319 
-326 GECPTPNCT
+326 
-335 ATRTSRSS
+335 
-343 TGRHTPR
+343 
-350 SWPKRPPGSVWRPSP
+350 
-365 SPTTTASTAW
+365 
-375 CGSPRRPE
+375 
-383 RSICPRSS
+383 
-391 EPNSPWPSRVVRSS
+391 
-405 VPVRPTLPGVTSSSS
+405 
-420 PAIPAATPCSVA
+420 
-432 RSAKANWQGRRGA
+432 
-445 PDPLRTPCRTR
+445 
-456 RAGHGDHWAVL
+456 
-467 TACRKARCRLRS
+467 

>member
-1 MGADPD
+1 MTERDRCERWFVRRGLPHLIDDYTATDDIFTRMAPFLTGVVFLEFFLAFGDRWTGWSQAVAFLGGIAALVGGVVLVNRIRSRRSFQLPD
-7 DALVVRA
+7 DIGVWELALYVVLPIVPTVIGSQGSALDNAVSVVAFNLVLLVVGYVVTSWALIPMMRWSF
-14 GSAPGHRC
+14 GQVR
-22 RKPGDEVAAD
+22 RQVTDVAN
-32 LAHLSAFIFINAEM
+32 LAMKSLPTLLIFSAFIFINAEM

-239 AVYHRRLVQRPE
+239 AVYHRRLV
-251 RGGSQAPCGAN
+251 A
-262 ICSPSVPG
+262 
-270 WVSAIPTSRGVNSNA
+270 
-285 ACPAA
+285 
-290 PTTDALSIR
+290 TT
-299 LPATAV
+299 
-305 TARPGRANGRPTSP
+305 
-319 PTPVAAP
+319 
-326 GECPTPNCT
+326 
-335 ATRTSRSS
+335 
-343 TGRHTPR
+343 
-350 SWPKRPPGSVWRPSP
+350 
-365 SPTTTASTAW
+365 
-375 CGSPRRPE
+375 
-383 RSICPRSS
+383 
-391 EPNSPWPSRVVRSS
+391 
-405 VPVRPTLPGVTSSSS
+405 
-420 PAIPAATPCSVA
+420 
-432 RSAKANWQGRRGA
+432 
-445 PDPLRTPCRTR
+445 
-456 RAGHGDHWAVL
+456 
-467 TACRKARCRLRS
+467 

>member
-1 MGADPD
+1 MTERDRCERWFVRRGLPHLIDDYTATDDIFTRMAPFLAGVVFLEFFLAFGDRWTGWSQAVAFLGGIAALVGGVVLVNRIRGRRSFQLPD
-7 DALVVRA
+7 DIGVWELALYVLLPIVPTVIGSQ
-14 GSAPGHRC
+14 GSAV
-22 RKPGDEVAAD
+22 DNAVSVVAFNLVL
-32 LAHLSAFIFINAEM
+32 LAVGYVVTSWALIPMMRWSFGQVRRQVTDVVNLAMKSLPTLLIFSAFIFINAEM

-90 GDVRPRC
+90 GEVRPRC

-107 ADDEPAPDTPPLVRR
+107 ADDEPVPDTPPLMRR

-239 AVYHRRLVQRPE
+239 AVYHRRLV
-251 RGGSQAPCGAN
+251 
-262 ICSPSVPG
+262 
-270 WVSAIPTSRGVNSNA
+270 
-285 ACPAA
+285 
-290 PTTDALSIR
+290 
-299 LPATAV
+299 
-305 TARPGRANGRPTSP
+305 
-319 PTPVAAP
+319 
-326 GECPTPNCT
+326 
-335 ATRTSRSS
+335 
-343 TGRHTPR
+343 
-350 SWPKRPPGSVWRPSP
+350 
-365 SPTTTASTAW
+365 
-375 CGSPRRPE
+375 
-383 RSICPRSS
+383 
-391 EPNSPWPSRVVRSS
+391 
-405 VPVRPTLPGVTSSSS
+405 
-420 PAIPAATPCSVA
+420 
-432 RSAKANWQGRRGA
+432 
-445 PDPLRTPCRTR
+445 
-456 RAGHGDHWAVL
+456 
-467 TACRKARCRLRS
+467 